1 MLKFHLSITTPASL
15 LRCVSKVPLLALR
28 VIKATCRLSGD
39 HSNEITPPGALV
51 SFVGVRPGLST
62 IQTCGAPSRVER
74 KAIRLPSGDQ
84 RAASSLS
91 VGKRGLSSL
100 SAEVRGTG
108 WLLPSVA
115 ITQMDFE
122 KRFCFQSGSF
132 VVKITCPPSGESSTD
147 STLFHERSSTD
158 SEGLTSCARSNVGDS
173 RMNIK

>member
-1 MLKFHLSITTPASL
+1 MTKSHLLITTPASL
-15 LRCVSKVPLLALR
+15 LRFVSKAPLFALSAM
-28 VIKATCRLSGD
+28 KAICRLSGD
-39 HSNEITPPGALV
+39 HSNAITPPDALV
-51 SFVGVRPGLST
+51 TLSGLPPGLST
-62 IQTCGAPSRVER
+62 VQTCGAPSRVET
-74 KAIRLPSGDQ
+74 KAMRLPSGDQ

-115 ITQMDFE
+115 ISQMDFE

-147 STLFHERSSTD
+147 STL
-158 SEGLTSCARSNVGDS
+158 
-173 RMNIK
+173 